1 MAGLIKKIKKKRQVN
16 RMDSCDSHG
25 RSCSSRSERWKEQS
39 EMRLFHSVLSV
50 QNICENIMSV
60 YQKDIFDRMYRCH
73 QNLYGIITL

>member
-25 RSCSSRSERWKEQS
+25 RSCSSRSERWKEQRG
-39 EMRLFHSVLSV
+39 MRMFHSVLSV

-60 YQKDIFDRMYRCH
+60 YQKDIYDRIYRCH
-73 QNLYGIITL
+73 QNLYDIITL

>member
-1 MAGLIKKIKKKRQVN
+1 MAGLISYFKKKRQVN

-25 RSCSSRSERWKEQS
+25 RSCSSRSERRKEQRG
-39 EMRLFHSVLSV
+39 MRMFHSVLSV
-50 QNICENIMSV
+50 QNIMSV